1 MNTYNDL
8 PVYSLVVND
17 DEGTGVDFVAL
28 VNAPA
33 IERNFQA
40 FNNRVKFTANEDKR
54 LVTGPL
60 MIPDSMIFRRDEK
73 FGEYYV
79 TYTAETIKKIAEKF
93 MQNQYISNVNTEH
106 KTPVKD
112 VFMIESFITDAD
124 RGIGLPKGFE
134 DCPEGTWFGTYKVN
148 NEDVWNQVKDGTF
161 KGFSV
166 EGDFIHAPFQAS
178 KQLPLEVILIDEI
191 LSML

>member
-60 MIPDSMIFRRDEK
+60 MIPESMIFRRDEK

-112 VFMIESFITDAD
+112 VFMIESFITDVD
-124 RGIGLPKGFE
+124 RGIGSPKGFE
-134 DCPEGTWFGTYKVN
+134 DLPEGTWFGTYKVN

>member
-17 DEGTGVDFVAL
+17 EEGTGVDFVAL

-40 FNNRVKFTANEDKR
+40 FNNRMKFTSNEEKR

-93 MQNQYISNVNTEH
+93 MQNQYIANVNTEH
-106 KTPVKD
+106 KTPID
-112 VFMIESFITDAD
+112 QVFMVESFITDGD
-124 RGIGLPKGFE
+124 RGISAPKGFE
-134 DCPEGTWFGTYKVN
+134 
-148 NEDVWNQVKDGTF
+148 
-161 KGFSV
+161 
-166 EGDFIHAPFQAS
+166 
-178 KQLPLEVILIDEI
+178 EI
-191 LSML
+191 GRAHV

>member
-17 DEGTGVDFVAL
+17 EEGTGVDFVAL

-40 FNNRVKFTANEDKR
+40 FNNRVKFTTNEDKR

-112 VFMIESFITDAD
+112 VFMIESFITDVD
-124 RGIGLPKGFE
+124 RGIGSPKGFE
-134 DCPEGTWFGTYKVN
+134 DLPEGTWFGTYKVN
-148 NEDVWNQVKDGTF
+148 NEGVWNQVKDGTF

>member
-33 IERNFQA
+33 IERNFHA
-40 FNNRVKFTANEDKR
+40 FNNRMKFTSNEEKR

-79 TYTAETIKKIAEKF
+79 TYTAETIKKKRIFKVLYEK
-93 MQNQYISNVNTEH
+93 
-106 KTPVKD
+106 
-112 VFMIESFITDAD
+112 A
-124 RGIGLPKGFE
+124 R
-134 DCPEGTWFGTYKVN
+134 
-148 NEDVWNQVKDGTF
+148 
-161 KGFSV
+161 
-166 EGDFIHAPFQAS
+166 
-178 KQLPLEVILIDEI
+178 
-191 LSML
+191 

>member
-17 DEGTGVDFVAL
+17 EEGTGVDFVAL

-40 FNNRVKFTANEDKR
+40 FNNRMKFTSNEEKR

-73 FGEYYV
+73 FGEYY
-79 TYTAETIKKIAEKF
+79 E
-93 MQNQYISNVNTEH
+93 
-106 KTPVKD
+106 
-112 VFMIESFITDAD
+112 
-124 RGIGLPKGFE
+124 IGRAH
-134 DCPEGTWFGTYKVN
+134 V
-148 NEDVWNQVKDGTF
+148 
-161 KGFSV
+161 
-166 EGDFIHAPFQAS
+166 
-178 KQLPLEVILIDEI
+178 
-191 LSML
+191 

>member
-17 DEGTGVDFVAL
+17 EESTGVDFVAL

-33 IERNFQA
+33 IERNFHA
-40 FNNRVKFTANEDKR
+40 FNNRMKFTSNEEKR

-106 KTPVKD
+106 KTPIKD
-112 VFMIESFITDAD
+112 VFMIESFITDGD
-124 RGIGLPKGFE
+124 RGISAPKGFE

>member
-17 DEGTGVDFVAL
+17 EEGTGVDFVAL

-40 FNNRVKFTANEDKR
+40 FNNRMKFTSNEEKR

-106 KTPVKD
+106 KTPIKD

-124 RGIGLPKGFE
+124 RGIVTPKGFE